1 MCPFLQVPWIG
12 LWSVIVAIKY
22 LCSLARNRLL
32 FKDNNSVFLN
42 LQTIT
47 QSFMYLQTTDRK
59 SSVRKPICDIVFCP
73 FDFGVLTI
81 YFCVL

>member
-1 MCPFLQVPWIG
+1 MPWIG

-22 LCSLARNRLL
+22 LCSLAKNRLL

-59 SSVRKPICDIVFCP
+59 SSVIIVN
-73 FDFGVLTI
+73 DFFASSGVILI
-81 YFCVL
+81 FYMSDFFKCII